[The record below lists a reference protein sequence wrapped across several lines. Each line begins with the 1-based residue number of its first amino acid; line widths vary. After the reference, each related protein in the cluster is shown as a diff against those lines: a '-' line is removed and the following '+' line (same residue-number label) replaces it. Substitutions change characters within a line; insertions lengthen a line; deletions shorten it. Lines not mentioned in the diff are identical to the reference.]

1 VSHII
6 SMHDFIAIVG
16 NVTLVALLWHY
27 GVRRIV

>member
-1 VSHII
+1 
-6 SMHDFIAIVG
+6 MHDFIAIVG